1 MLEDKVHQTEKLEE
15 EISVLQ
21 TQLLQLSFDAD
32 EEFDANDDLES
43 GDHSAEMTADMDS
56 LISPVRQPHMKH
68 SGEQEKGSV
77 AKLFEQG
84 S

>member
-1 MLEDKVHQTEKLEE
+1 MPMRNLMLMMMFDKKQ
-15 EISVLQ
+15 
-21 TQLLQLSFDAD
+21 
-32 EEFDANDDLES
+32 LES
-43 GDHSAEMTADMDS
+43 GDHSAEMTVDMDS